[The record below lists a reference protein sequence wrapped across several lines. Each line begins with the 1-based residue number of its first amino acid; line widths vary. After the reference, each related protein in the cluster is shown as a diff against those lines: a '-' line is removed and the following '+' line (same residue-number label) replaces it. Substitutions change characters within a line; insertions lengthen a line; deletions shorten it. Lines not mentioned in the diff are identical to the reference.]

1 MPQQRTLR
9 QLAPQITVV
18 ALATIATVS
27 AVLYASRTATALP
40 QSTDTVMT
48 VSGGPGSGFADLV
61 ESVRPAV
68 VNISIRTTQRT
79 SARPDNDNFDN
90 SFSRRHD
97 QEFGF
102 RGQPQMREFMERF
115 FGESVPKGPRGP
127 MEARSL
133 GSGFIIDAAG
143 LVVTNHHVIGN
154 ADQIEVTLED
164 GRVFPA
170 TVRGSDKRTDLALLE
185 IHANEPLPFV
195 LFGNSDLARVGDWV
209 IAIGNPF
216 GLGGT
221 TTSGIVS
228 ARGRD
233 INNGPY
239 VDYIQIDASINRGNS
254 GGPLFNNAGEV
265 IGVNTAIFS
274 PNGGSVGIGFAI
286 PASLVENVV
295 SQLRDHGQVTRAWL
309 GVEIQAVGP
318 EIADS
323 LGLDEPRGALVSR
336 ISPDSP
342 AARSDLRTG
351 DVIVSLNNEP
361 VKRMRHLPRLVA
373 RTPAGQSI
381 SLGVWRSG
389 QEMIVTAT
397 LEPLRGS
404 RQAYNQQEQ
413 EPTRK
418 LGLRLSMLD
427 EANRQRLG
435 ENRSGVLIQDVAPRS
450 PAAHKGLRPGDI
462 ILKVGENSVGTPED
476 VLNQVDL
483 ARTDK
488 QNKTILLL
496 VERNGDQ
503 RYVAVKVG

>member
-1 MPQQRTLR
+1 MLQQRTLR
-9 QLAPQITVV
+9 QLAPQVTAV
-18 ALATIATVS
+18 ALASIATVS
-27 AVLYASRTATALP
+27 AVLYAGRTATALP

-48 VSGGPGSGFADLV
+48 VRAGPGSGFADLV
-61 ESVRPAV
+61 EAVRPAV
-68 VNISIRTTQRT
+68 VNISIRTVQHM
-79 SARPDNDNFDN
+79 SARPDNDNSDN
-90 SFSRRHD
+90 SFSRRHG

-115 FGESVPKGPRGP
+115 FGEAIPRGPRGS

-154 ADQIEVTLED
+154 ADEIEVVLED

-170 TVRGSDKRTDLALLE
+170 TVRGSDQRTDLALLE
-185 IHANEPLPFV
+185 IDANEPLPYV
-195 LFGNSDLARVGDWV
+195 SFGDSDHARVGDWV

-233 INNGPY
+233 INSGPY

-286 PASLVENVV
+286 PASVAQNVI
-295 SQLRDHGQVTRAWL
+295 SQLRDSGQVARAWL
-309 GVEIQAVGP
+309 GVEIQTVGP
-318 EIADS
+318 DIAHS

-336 ISPDSP
+336 ISPNSP

-361 VKRMRHLPRLVA
+361 VKRMRHLPRLIA
-373 RTPAGQSI
+373 RTATGQSV

-389 QEMIVTAT
+389 QEMMVTAT

-404 RQAYNQQEQ
+404 RQALDQQEQ

-418 LGLRLSMLD
+418 LGLKLSMLD

-435 ENRSGVLIQDVAPRS
+435 KNRNGVLIQDVTPQS
-450 PAAHKGLRPGDI
+450 PAARKGLRPGDI
-462 ILKVGENSVGTPED
+462 ILKVGENPVGTPED

-483 ARTDK
+483 ARADQ
-488 QNKTILLL
+488 QNKAILLL
-496 VERNGDQ
+496 VERNGEQ
-503 RYVAVKVG
+503 RYVAVKTG

>member
-1 MPQQRTLR
+1 MSQQRTLR
-9 QLAPQITVV
+9 QLAPQITAV
-18 ALATIATVS
+18 ALASIATAS
-27 AVLYASRTATALP
+27 AVLYAGQTATALP
-40 QSTDTVMT
+40 QNTDTVMT
-48 VSGGPGSGFADLV
+48 VSGGAGSGFADLV

-68 VNISIRTTQRT
+68 VNISIRTVQHT
-79 SARPDNDNFDN
+79 SARPDNDNSDN
-90 SFSRRHD
+90 SFSRRRGH
-97 QEFGF
+97 EFGF
-102 RGQPQMREFMERF
+102 GGQPQMREFMERF
-115 FGESVPKGPRGP
+115 FGEAIPKKPRGP
-127 MEARSL
+127 MDGRSL

-143 LVVTNHHVIGN
+143 LVVTNHHVIGD
-154 ADQIEVTLED
+154 ADEIEVILED
-164 GRVFPA
+164 GRVFAA

-185 IHANEPLPFV
+185 IDADEPLPFV
-195 LFGNSDLARVGDWV
+195 SFGDSDHARVGDWV

-286 PASLVENVV
+286 PATLAQNVI
-295 SQLRDHGQVTRAWL
+295 SQLRDDGQVARAWL

-318 EIADS
+318 DIAQS

-336 ISPDSP
+336 INPDSP

-351 DVIVSLNNEP
+351 DVILSVDDEP

-373 RTPAGQSI
+373 KTPAGQPVSFN
-381 SLGVWRSG
+381 VWRSG
-389 QEMIVTAT
+389 KELTITAT
-397 LEPLRGS
+397 LESLRGS
-404 RQAYNQQEQ
+404 RQALSQQEQ
-413 EPTRK
+413 GPTRK
-418 LGLRLSMLD
+418 LGLKLSMLD

-435 ENRSGVLIQDVAPRS
+435 KGRSGVLIQGVAPRS

-462 ILKVGENSVGTPED
+462 ILKVGDNSVDTPED

-483 ARTDK
+483 ARTDEQK
-488 QNKTILLL
+488 KAILLL
-496 VERNGDQ
+496 VERNGNQ
-503 RYVAVKVG
+503 RYVAVRAG

>member
-1 MPQQRTLR
+1 
-9 QLAPQITVV
+9 
-18 ALATIATVS
+18 
-27 AVLYASRTATALP
+27 
-40 QSTDTVMT
+40 
-48 VSGGPGSGFADLV
+48 
-61 ESVRPAV
+61 
-68 VNISIRTTQRT
+68 
-79 SARPDNDNFDN
+79 
-90 SFSRRHD
+90 
-97 QEFGF
+97 
-102 RGQPQMREFMERF
+102 
-115 FGESVPKGPRGP
+115 
-127 MEARSL
+127 
-133 GSGFIIDAAG
+133 
-143 LVVTNHHVIGN
+143 
-154 ADQIEVTLED
+154 
-164 GRVFPA
+164 
-170 TVRGSDKRTDLALLE
+170 LLE
-185 IHANEPLPFV
+185 IDANEPLPFV
-195 LFGNSDLARVGDWV
+195 SFGDSDHARVGDWV

-265 IGVNTAIFS
+265 IGVNTVIFS

-286 PASLVENVV
+286 PASLAQNVI
-295 SQLRDHGQVTRAWL
+295 SQLRDSGQVARAWL
-309 GVEIQAVGP
+309 GVEIQTVGP
-318 EIADS
+318 DIAHS
-323 LGLDEPRGALVSR
+323 LGLDEPHGALVSR

-342 AARSDLRTG
+342 ASRSDLHTG

-361 VKRMRHLPRLVA
+361 VKRMRHLPRLIA
-373 RTPAGQSI
+373 GTPTGQPV

-397 LEPLRGS
+397 LEPLKGS
-404 RQAYNQQEQ
+404 RQAVNQQER

-418 LGLRLSMLD
+418 LGLKLSMLD

-435 ENRSGVLIQDVAPRS
+435 NGGNGVLIQDVARQS

-462 ILKVGENSVGTPED
+462 ILKVGEKPVGTPQD

-483 ARTDK
+483 ARADE
-488 QNKTILLL
+488 QNKAILLL

-503 RYVAVKVG
+503 RYVAIKVG

>member
-1 MPQQRTLR
+1 MSQQRTLR
-9 QLAPQITVV
+9 KFAPQVTAV
-18 ALATIATVS
+18 ALATIATAS

-40 QSTDTVMT
+40 QSTDTVMA

-68 VNISIRTTQRT
+68 VNISIRTVQPT
-79 SARPDNDNFDN
+79 SARPDNDNSDN
-90 SFSRRHD
+90 PFSRRRG
-97 QEFGF
+97 QQFGF
-102 RGQPQMREFMERF
+102 GQQPQMREFMERF
-115 FGESVPKGPRGP
+115 FGETLPQGPRGP
-127 MEARSL
+127 MEGRSL

-143 LVVTNHHVIGN
+143 LVVTNRQVVGN
-154 ADQIEVTLED
+154 ADEIEVVLED

-170 TVRGSDKRTDLALLE
+170 TVRGSDQRTDLALLE
-185 IHANEPLPFV
+185 IEADEPLPYV
-195 LFGNSDLARVGDWV
+195 SFGDSDQARVGDWV

-233 INNGPY
+233 INSGPY

-286 PASLVENVV
+286 PASLARNVI
-295 SQLRDHGQVTRAWL
+295 SQLRDSGQVARAWL

-318 EIADS
+318 DIAQS

-336 ISPDSP
+336 INPDSP

-351 DVIVSLNNEP
+351 DVILSVDDEP

-373 RTPAGQSI
+373 KTPAGQPVSFN
-381 SLGVWRSG
+381 VWRSG
-389 QEMIVTAT
+389 KELTITAT
-397 LEPLRGS
+397 LESLRGS
-404 RQAYNQQEQ
+404 RQALSQQER
-413 EPTRK
+413 EPSRK
-418 LGLRLSMLD
+418 LGLKLSMLD
-427 EANRQRLG
+427 ETNRQRLG
-435 ENRSGVLIQDVAPRS
+435 KSRNGVLIQDVAPQS
-450 PAAHKGLRPGDI
+450 PAARKGLRPGDV
-462 ILKVGENSVGTPED
+462 ILKVGEKPVGTPED

-483 ARTDK
+483 TRANQ
-488 QNKTILLL
+488 QNKAILLL

-503 RYVAVKVG
+503 RYVAIKMG

>member
-1 MPQQRTLR
+1 MLQQRTLR
-9 QLAPQITVV
+9 QLALQVTAV
-18 ALATIATVS
+18 ALASIATAS
-27 AVLYASRTATALP
+27 AVLYTGRTATALP
-40 QSTDTVMT
+40 QSIDTVMT
-48 VSGGPGSGFADLV
+48 VSAGPNSGFADLV
-61 ESVRPAV
+61 EAVRPAV
-68 VNISIRTTQRT
+68 VNISIRTVRHIST
-79 SARPDNDNFDN
+79 RPDNGSSDN
-90 SFSRRHD
+90 SFSQRRG

-102 RGQPQMREFMERF
+102 GGQPQMREFMERF
-115 FGESVPKGPRGP
+115 FGDAIPKGPRGP
-127 MEARSL
+127 IEARSL
-133 GSGFIIDAAG
+133 GSGFIIDATG

-154 ADQIEVTLED
+154 ADEIEVVLED

-185 IHANEPLPFV
+185 IDANEPLPYV
-195 LFGNSDLARVGDWV
+195 SFGDSERARIGDWV

-221 TTSGIVS
+221 TTSGIIS

-233 INNGPY
+233 INSGPY

-286 PASLVENVV
+286 PASLAQNVI
-295 SQLRDHGQVTRAWL
+295 SQLRNSGQVARAWL
-309 GVEIQAVGP
+309 GVEIQTVGP
-318 EIADS
+318 DIAHS
-323 LGLDEPRGALVSR
+323 LGLDEPHGALVSR
-336 ISPDSP
+336 INPNSP

-361 VKRMRHLPRLVA
+361 VKRMRHLPRLIA
-373 RTPAGQSI
+373 RAPTNQSV

-389 QEMIVTAT
+389 QEITITAT
-397 LEPLRGS
+397 LEPLKGS
-404 RQAYNQQEQ
+404 RHALDQQKQ

-418 LGLRLSMLD
+418 LGLKLSMLD
-427 EANRQRLG
+427 EADRQRLG
-435 ENRSGVLIQDVAPRS
+435 KNRNGVLIEDVAPQS

-462 ILKVGENSVGTPED
+462 ILKVGENPVGTPQD

-483 ARTDK
+483 ALTDE
-488 QNKTILLL
+488 QNKAILLL

-503 RYVAVKVG
+503 RYVAIKTG